1 MKRANYTGTDA
12 FLRSVGLP
20 EKTKTYTPITH
31 GNIIDKVSAELSNA
45 GLIVED
51 TEYIYTDNGEIAVA
65 KIHIRSTKDPDMG
78 MLFSWANSYNKKVK
92 FSCGIGAF
100 IYENKSSFFGTEGLS
115 WIRMHTGNADEEA
128 FNIIEQIIDNAE
140 EHFDNIISEKNR
152 MKTQEMSIESY
163 GRVMG
168 ALYFEHELMT
178 TTQASSIDR
187 EYKDEKSLVTEKD
200 TLWGLYKVIMY
211 GIEGAA
217 IGKWQQSQQKLHH
230 LIMAEHAIATEPNT
244 LADVNFDFLDNS
256 LSNPV
261 IGPGI
266 TPMGLRVVVEENK
279 DGDPLVSAQ
288 AVMIDYSAEEQL
300 ADAMVAPLKSGNPLP
315 LSTLSD
321 NLPQKEDEEFDW
333 KTEEEPE
340 IRMVD
345 PQTEE
350 QKVAEYNETHDD
362 SQMNVEY
369 LSIKELEERYPDHL
383 TDDQITAIEEGLD
396 HNDPEIH
403 IESDEEYAERVAII
417 EGEPEEIQDEMME
430 EAKLKLAEAVTEKI
444 GDLIQ
449 EEIESHEGNA
459 IPTIDDRQEWADKVL
474 AEEPVGEHVGP
485 PEMYIAGIDPVTSD
499 KGSVGASILDV
510 NTTTES
516 FQEELDSLFPEDN
529 EPSVKASAEVLN
541 DAPVEIIAPKINLPE
556 PVVAEVTTK
565 AVIEVFEEIPEKK
578 EDMSSPV
585 ELEEDPFAVDEP
597 DFLEIE
603 EHQGLET
610 PTEILQEAAVIEKKM
625 AQLFGSVKPY
635 TVINTPKQINI
646 ILDETEECFFIPVE

>member
-20 EKTKTYTPITH
+20 AKTKTYTPITH
-31 GNIIDKVSAELSNA
+31 GDIIDKVNAELSNA

-51 TEYIYTDNGEIAVA
+51 TEYIYTDNGEVAVA

-200 TLWGLYKVIMY
+200 TLWGLYKVMMY

-230 LIMAEHAIATEPNT
+230 LIMAEYALATEPNT
-244 LADVNFDFLDNS
+244 LADVNFDILDNP

-261 IGPGI
+261 IGPGV
-266 TPMGLRVVVEENK
+266 TPMGPRVVVEEDE
-279 DGDPLVSAQ
+279 DGNPLVSAQ
-288 AVMIDYSAEEQL
+288 PIMIDYSAEEQL
-300 ADAMVAPLKSGNPLP
+300 ADAMVAPFKADIPLP
-315 LSTLSD
+315 LTTLSEI
-321 NLPQKEDEEFDW
+321 LEKEDEEEFTWNTSED
-333 KTEEEPE
+333 K
-340 IRMVD
+340 
-345 PQTEE
+345 QT
-350 QKVAEYNETHDD
+350 AT
-362 SQMNVEY
+362 
-369 LSIKELEERYPDHL
+369 
-383 TDDQITAIEEGLD
+383 EEGLD

-417 EGEPEEIQDEMME
+417 EGE
-430 EAKLKLAEAVTEKI
+430 
-444 GDLIQ
+444 Q
-449 EEIESHEGNA
+449 EEDPFITDEEEDEVMDAMLTPRPLVETFDKDSEFKQEFSEQLRNTSTADLLNIIPPHHEPL
-459 IPTIDDRQEWADKVL
+459 IPTQEELDA
-474 AEEPVGEHVGP
+474 EHVGP
-485 PEMYIAGIDPVTSD
+485 PEMYIAGIDPVNEEAEATIFKNED
-499 KGSVGASILDV
+499 GLTSILDV
-510 NTTTES
+510 NTTTKS

-529 EPSVKASAEVLN
+529 EPGVKASAEVLN

-556 PVVAEVTTK
+556 PVVAEVTTE
-565 AVIEVFEEIPEKK
+565 AVIEAFEEMPEKK
-578 EDMSSPV
+578 EDMTSPV
-585 ELEEDPFAVDEP
+585 EPEEDPFAVGEP

-603 EHQGLET
+603 EHQGLDT

-635 TVINTPKQINI
+635 TVINTPTQINI